1 MAIGHTPAAPT
12 RDILAD
18 VPSYHERWTIAE
30 IIKNNAQEG
39 DVSLTPNVHN
49 IEQLADAI
57 RLNVSISARGSPP
70 TPGGGQ
76 TSGLPFLAERQG
88 ELPCLWQAHK
98 YKQE

>member
-70 TPGGGQ
+70 PPGGGQ
-76 TSGLPFLAERQG
+76 TSGLLFLAERQG

-98 YKQE
+98 SKQE